1 MKYIVTSCLAV
12 AAMIFMSS
20 FSLAESG
27 DELRVIKLDGQ
38 ANLRDIGGY
47 KTKDG
52 STLKMGKVYRSGE
65 LQKLTDSDVEKLKE
79 LKVNRVVNFLMKEE
93 IDKRGRDRLPEGTE
107 EIFVPIDGSAAAEL
121 TKKANIARETG
132 DFSKLPVELNPTVHT
147 ILPEVGASSYVRLIR
162 EIIKD
167 KDGALVYHCSHGVHR
182 TGTATAIILSLVG
195 VPWDSVRQDYLLSN
209 DTRKE
214 EVKKRIEQLGKMTA
228 KTQGIPFEKVDM
240 TNINAFYILEGEYI
254 DATRDEI
261 INKYGS
267 FENYAVKEL
276 KLSQEEIEALKKALI
291 D

>member
-1 MKYIVTSCLAV
+1 MKYIVKSCLAV

-27 DELRVIKLDGQ
+27 DGLRVIKLDGQ

-52 STLKMGKVYRSGE
+52 SSLKMGKVYRSGE

-93 IDKRGRDRLPEGTE
+93 IDKRGRDRLPEGTQE
-107 EIFVPIDGSAAAEL
+107 VFVPINSDVAAEL
-121 TKKANIARETG
+121 TKKAVLARESG
-132 DFSKLPVELNPTVHT
+132 DFSKLPANINPEIHRLLT
-147 ILPEVGASSYVRLIR
+147 EAGAKSYAALIR

-167 KDGALVYHCSHGVHR
+167 QDGALVYHCSHGIHR
-182 TGTATAIILSLVG
+182 TGTATAIILSIVG
-195 VPWDSVRQDYLLSN
+195 VPWETVREDYLLSN
-209 DTRKE
+209 ETRKE
-214 EVKKRIEQLGKMTA
+214 EVQKRTTQLGKMTA

-261 INKYGS
+261 IKTYGS
-267 FENYAVKEL
+267 FENYAIKQL
-276 KLSQEEIEALKKALI
+276 KISNEEIKA
-291 D
+291 

>member
-93 IDKRGRDRLPEGTE
+93 IDKR
-107 EIFVPIDGSAAAEL
+107 
-121 TKKANIARETG
+121 
-132 DFSKLPVELNPTVHT
+132 
-147 ILPEVGASSYVRLIR
+147 
-162 EIIKD
+162 
-167 KDGALVYHCSHGVHR
+167 
-182 TGTATAIILSLVG
+182 
-195 VPWDSVRQDYLLSN
+195 
-209 DTRKE
+209 
-214 EVKKRIEQLGKMTA
+214 
-228 KTQGIPFEKVDM
+228 
-240 TNINAFYILEGEYI
+240 
-254 DATRDEI
+254 
-261 INKYGS
+261 
-267 FENYAVKEL
+267 
-276 KLSQEEIEALKKALI
+276 
-291 D
+291 

>member
-167 KDGALVYHCSHGVHR
+167 KDG
-182 TGTATAIILSLVG
+182 
-195 VPWDSVRQDYLLSN
+195 
-209 DTRKE
+209 
-214 EVKKRIEQLGKMTA
+214 
-228 KTQGIPFEKVDM
+228 
-240 TNINAFYILEGEYI
+240 
-254 DATRDEI
+254 EI
-261 INKYGS
+261 GR
-267 FENYAVKEL
+267 AHV
-276 KLSQEEIEALKKALI
+276 
-291 D
+291 

>member
-1 MKYIVTSCLAV
+1 MKYIVKSCLAV

-93 IDKRGRDRLPEGTE
+93 IDKRGRDRLPEGTQE
-107 EIFVPIDGSAAAEL
+107 VFVPINSDVAAEL
-121 TKKANIARETG
+121 TKKAVLARESG
-132 DFSKLPVELNPTVHT
+132 DFSKLPANINPEIHRLLT
-147 ILPEVGASSYVRLIR
+147 EAGAKSYAALIR

-167 KDGALVYHCSHGVHR
+167 QDGALVYHCSHGIHR
-182 TGTATAIILSLVG
+182 TGTATAIILSIVG
-195 VPWDSVRQDYLLSN
+195 VPWETVREDYLLSN
-209 DTRKE
+209 ETRKE
-214 EVKKRIEQLGKMTA
+214 EVQKRTTQLGKMTA

-261 INKYGS
+261 IKTYGS
-267 FENYAVKEL
+267 FENYAIKQL
-276 KLSQEEIEALKKALI
+276 KISKEEIEALKKALLR
-291 D
+291 

>member
-132 DFSKLPVELNPTVHT
+132 DFSKLPVELNPRVHT
-147 ILPEVGASSYVRLIR
+147 ILPEVGASSYVKLIR

>member
-1 MKYIVTSCLAV
+1 MKYIFKLSSAV
-12 AAMIFMSS
+12 MAMIFMSS

-27 DELRVIKLDGQ
+27 DGLRVIKLDGQ

-209 DTRKE
+209 ETRKE

-240 TNINAFYILEGEYI
+240 TNIKAFYILEGEYI
-254 DATRDEI
+254 DATKDEI

-267 FENYAVKEL
+267 FENYAIKEL
-276 KLSQEEIEALKKALI
+276 KISKEEIEALKKALI

>member
-1 MKYIVTSCLAV
+1 M
-12 AAMIFMSS
+12 
-20 FSLAESG
+20 
-27 DELRVIKLDGQ
+27 
-38 ANLRDIGGY
+38 
-47 KTKDG
+47 
-52 STLKMGKVYRSGE
+52 
-65 LQKLTDSDVEKLKE
+65 
-79 LKVNRVVNFLMKEE
+79 
-93 IDKRGRDRLPEGTE
+93 
-107 EIFVPIDGSAAAEL
+107 
-121 TKKANIARETG
+121 
-132 DFSKLPVELNPTVHT
+132 
-147 ILPEVGASSYVRLIR
+147 GASSYVRLIR

>member
-1 MKYIVTSCLAV
+1 MKYIFKLSSAV
-12 AAMIFMSS
+12 MAMIFMSS

-27 DELRVIKLDGQ
+27 DGLRVIKLDGQ

-93 IDKRGRDRLPEGTE
+93 IDKRGRDRLAEGTE

-209 DTRKE
+209 ETRKE

-240 TNINAFYILEGEYI
+240 TNIKAFYILEGEYI
-254 DATRDEI
+254 DATKDEI

-267 FENYAVKEL
+267 FENYAIKEL
-276 KLSQEEIEALKKALI
+276 KISKEEIEALKKALI

>member
-1 MKYIVTSCLAV
+1 MKYIVKLSFAV
-12 AAMIFMSS
+12 VAMIFMSS

-52 STLKMGKVYRSGE
+52 TTLKMGKIYRSGE

-93 IDKRGRDRLPEGTE
+93 IDKRGKDRLPEGTE
-107 EIFVPIDGSAAAEL
+107 EIFVPIDSDVAADL
-121 TKKANIARETG
+121 TKKVVLARETG
-132 DFSKLPVELNPTVHT
+132 DFSKIPAELNPEVHRLLT
-147 ILPEVGASSYVRLIR
+147 DAGAKSYAVLIR

-167 KDGALVYHCSHGVHR
+167 KEGALVYHCSHGIHR

-209 DTRKE
+209 ETRKE

-228 KTQGIPFEKVDM
+228 KTQGIAFDKVDM

-254 DATRDEI
+254 DATKDEI

-267 FENYAVKEL
+267 FDNYAVKQL
-276 KLSQEEIEALKKALI
+276 KISKEEIEALKKALI